1 MMMTT
6 PNSSKRAAGHLRHS
20 LFALFSIAFLLVI
33 GIADATNESGT
44 KYLEEKSTEADVVT
58 LPSGLRYKVLENG
71 NGAFHPTVSSPCV
84 CHYAG
89 TFIDGTEFDSSYS
102 RGSPSTFAPNQ
113 VIGGWTQAMQLMVEG
128 DKWELYIPSDLAYGD
143 RGRPPQIPSRSA
155 LVFTLEMV
163 KIKGEKVVATVADD
177 TELSATNPD
186 NVIMKNY
193 SISFSSFCIALI
205 VVGIGGA
212 AAAKVLKTSRRN
224 KIASTG
230 RPHR

>member
-1 MMMTT
+1 MVKIYFFYLT
-6 PNSSKRAAGHLRHS
+6 SKS
-20 LFALFSIAFLLVI
+20 F
-33 GIADATNESGT
+33 
-44 KYLEEKSTEADVVT
+44 
-58 LPSGLRYKVLENG
+58 LPSLDANL
-71 NGAFHPTVSSPCV
+71 
-84 CHYAG
+84 
-89 TFIDGTEFDSSYS
+89 
-102 RGSPSTFAPNQ
+102 NQ
-113 VIGGWTQAMQLMVEG
+113 FNVPRWTQAMQLMVEG

-155 LVFTLEMV
+155 LVFTLEII
-163 KIKGEKVVATVADD
+163 KIKGEKVTAVAGD
-177 TELSATNPD
+177 TELSATIPD
-186 NVIMKNY
+186 NVTKMNS